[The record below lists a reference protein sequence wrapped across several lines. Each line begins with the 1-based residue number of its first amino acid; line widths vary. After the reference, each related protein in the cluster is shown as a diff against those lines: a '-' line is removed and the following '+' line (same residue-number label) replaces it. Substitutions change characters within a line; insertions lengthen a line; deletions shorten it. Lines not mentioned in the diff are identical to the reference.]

1 MSLKNLFG
9 DELMEYQLLETDKNG
24 AGTYFLKS
32 RQQENPDAFDSIL
45 GFGGYLTEPF
55 SIRDG
60 KATMTFLGSSIQIRR
75 ILKAI
80 DAFKIPHKYPGF
92 ERRQVLPRLPIEWLD
107 GKTAKDYRFC
117 V

>member
-1 MSLKNLFG
+1 MAMIAKLSLRDKKMSLKDLFG

-55 SIRDG
+55 SNPQWKGHD
-60 KATMTFLGSSIQIRR
+60 
-75 ILKAI
+75 
-80 DAFKIPHKYPGF
+80 D
-92 ERRQVLPRLPIEWLD
+92 LPRQ
-107 GKTAKDYRFC
+107 TRFR
-117 V
+117 